1 MISIY
6 KENKKLIIYNMSNKS
21 PRSEDGYQSHYKESY
36 PYQEPNGHD
45 EYGNT
50 TYTTYN
56 ERYTS
61 QDPTGSDSYGNPTYD
76 PDS

>member
-21 PRSEDGYQSHYKESY
+21 PRSEDGYQSHYEPSY
-36 PYQEPNGHD
+36 PYQEPNGND
-45 EYGNT
+45 ENGNT

-61 QDPTGSDSYGNPTYD
+61 QDPTGSNSYGIPTYD
-76 PDS
+76 PDR